1 MKNALSPLLAL
12 LLLGTL
18 PLSASQQIGDPVSFV
33 AGVYRHL
40 IKAQSTQAEY
50 EPREDIY
57 TPQLAKLVRD
67 DRKRANGEVGCI
79 DFDFWVNGQDWK
91 ITHLTVAK
99 GAASLDRETVI
110 ARFVSI
116 GASQELHFDFQRV
129 DGRWLLDD
137 VHSTKKPRW
146 TLSELLKCAL

>member
-1 MKNALSPLLAL
+1 MYPPTI
-12 LLLGTL
+12 GV
-18 PLSASQQIGDPVSFV
+18 SANQRPVSFV
-33 AGVYRHL
+33 TGVYRHL

-50 EPREDIY
+50 EPSEDTY
-57 TPQLAKLVRD
+57 TSKLAKLVRD

-116 GASQELHFDFQRV
+116 GVPQELHFDFQRV